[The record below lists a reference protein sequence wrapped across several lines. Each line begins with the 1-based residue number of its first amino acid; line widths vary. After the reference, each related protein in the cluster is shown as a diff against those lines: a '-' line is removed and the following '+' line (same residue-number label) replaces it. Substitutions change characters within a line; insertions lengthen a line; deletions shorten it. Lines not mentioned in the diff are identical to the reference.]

1 MTVKVTQNNE
11 IERYFQDDRERGSY
25 RYDIHPSGALRIIK
39 TPDHNQGL
47 AYSWVVLVY
56 GPTAWNAVSG
66 TGWGG
71 SDDDLNGP
79 HYNDDPPSDEGFTFY
94 D

>member
-1 MTVKVTQNNE
+1 MVVKVFQNNE
-11 IERYFQDDRERGSY
+11 SERCFQDDRGKSTY

-39 TPDHNQGL
+39 TPEYSKGL
-47 AYSWVVLVY
+47 DYSFVVVTY

-71 SDDDLNGP
+71 TDDDLTGP
-79 HYNDDPPSDEGFTFY
+79 HHNDDPPSDEGFIF
-94 D
+94 